1 MDIFETLEERV
12 DALISAY
19 RELQSKVA
27 SLEEENHSL
36 RGGGDEIE
44 RLKARVGELES
55 ERDEVRTRLEKVVKA
70 LSALDV

>member
-1 MDIFETLEERV
+1 MDIFEALEERV

-19 RELQSKVA
+19 RELHTKVA
-27 SLEEENHSL
+27 SLEEENQSL
-36 RGGGDEIE
+36 RGGGDEVE

-55 ERDEVRTRLEKVVKA
+55 ERDEVRARLEKVVKT